1 MHSIF
6 VMVGLLPQ
14 FVSQFMLYFQ
24 EKRRTTMIDF
34 LLSCFLIFGAGL
46 FIGLVGLAAYIF
58 IQGLKDEDGY

>member
-1 MHSIF
+1 
-6 VMVGLLPQ
+6 
-14 FVSQFMLYFQ
+14 
-24 EKRRTTMIDF
+24 MIDF